1 MPLQAT
7 CYLTDSHL
15 TKLFCCFV
23 TQHRI
28 LQLLII
34 LVCFVRNFMRKQNKA
49 EKTFHFVFQKKIQ
62 IRLITIRF
70 FFFFFWIGLFHIVKW
85 VLVLSPVTFKVS
97 VFLQQS
103 PAIWLSLFHYQNCLC
118 SVWRTIC
125 YFFEM
130 RWSRILFKK
139 HVPAAGDLM

>member
-1 MPLQAT
+1 MTGEQKCLTPRWTGKICIQLPPLTKCHNAILFHLIIFITSCRPITPNYSITTVPLQAT

-49 EKTFHFVFQKKIQ
+49 EKTFRFVFQKKIQ

-70 FFFFFWIGLFHIVKW
+70 FFFFFGQV
-85 VLVLSPVTFKVS
+85 
-97 VFLQQS
+97 
-103 PAIWLSLFHYQNCLC
+103 C
-118 SVWRTIC
+118 STQLNEFQC
-125 YFFEM
+125 
-130 RWSRILFKK
+130 
-139 HVPAAGDLM
+139 